1 MLSMVTIVT
10 ATVGMRIL
18 SESLCVLCITI
29 VRSMKLEVS
38 IVGGIQW
45 QNLRN

>member
-1 MLSMVTIVT
+1 MVIIVT
-10 ATVGMRIL
+10 ATVGMQIL
-18 SESLCVLCITI
+18 SQSLCVIRITI

-45 QNLRN
+45 KTLRN